1 MRVAEYYLPSRAR
14 SLEACCEC
22 IGYTIDSAHT
32 ALEDAR
38 ATAKLLAFYIS
49 KEDDFLGC
57 WIDAAQAVRR
67 VVWPKVPPAAVKPW
81 PRRLAAMKAKKHF
94 LQRLPSKAPRGAIH
108 PEADKYLMVLE
119 RVLLDGRISCHEADE
134 LVETAAAG
142 FVQGG
147 CGNSPSALSD
157 CTSPASPRRRL
168 QNSDAR
174 ADLVSVAELLGLS
187 ADHVD
192 SAVQSAS
199 RWKDHSCLSN
209 PAVCTT
215 ARR

>member
-1 MRVAEYYLPSRAR
+1 MAAEFARAGHAVELDGSAGLCTMRLAEHYLPSREILG
-14 SLEACCEC
+14 SVLQC

-94 LQRLPSKAPRGAIH
+94 LQRLPSKSSSRS
-108 PEADKYLMVLE
+108 D
-119 RVLLDGRISCHEADE
+119 
-134 LVETAAAG
+134 
-142 FVQGG
+142 
-147 CGNSPSALSD
+147 SP
-157 CTSPASPRRRL
+157 
-168 QNSDAR
+168 
-174 ADLVSVAELLGLS
+174 
-187 ADHVD
+187 
-192 SAVQSAS
+192 
-199 RWKDHSCLSN
+199 
-209 PAVCTT
+209 
-215 ARR
+215 